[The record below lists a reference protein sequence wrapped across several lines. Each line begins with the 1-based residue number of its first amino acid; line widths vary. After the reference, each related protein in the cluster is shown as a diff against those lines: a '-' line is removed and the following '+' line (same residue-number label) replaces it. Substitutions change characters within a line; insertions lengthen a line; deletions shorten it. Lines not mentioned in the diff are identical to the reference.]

1 VSILWYHHK
10 IEITVVFSLRLYHG
24 HVWSVKKIFEA
35 GLSQIFGRFTPHR
48 PEEPVLGKPKAQK
61 PSTACL
67 RRCEKSRRF
76 SPPKI
81 LDRPFEACVRR
92 TLP

>member
-1 VSILWYHHK
+1 MIKRTILT
-10 IEITVVFSLRLYHG
+10 ILLPTSQ
-24 HVWSVKKIFEA
+24 
-35 GLSQIFGRFTPHR
+35 GLSRIFGRFTPHR
-48 PEEPVLGKPKAQK
+48 PEEPVLGKPKAQHRLFTA

-81 LDRPFEACVRR
+81 LDRPEVAHCTIDIWWRLYY
-92 TLP
+92 TLHR